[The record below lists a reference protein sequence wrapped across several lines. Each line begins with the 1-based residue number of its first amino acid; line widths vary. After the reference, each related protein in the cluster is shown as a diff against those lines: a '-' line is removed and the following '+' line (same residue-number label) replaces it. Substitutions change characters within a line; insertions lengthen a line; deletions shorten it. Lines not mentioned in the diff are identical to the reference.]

1 MRPRADRTRLPRLAL
16 VAAAGLVAAAALAGC
31 SRDDPEPGGGPPS
44 RAAPRETSSA
54 ATNPTPAGSSAEA
67 WFEPMPQDLAPMQCG
82 RPDCPTILEVN
93 GGGVA
98 LFDADDDGDMD
109 LALVIPG
116 PYPAANVASGGT
128 SRLYRNEGGRLV
140 DATAGSGLDVE
151 GYCNGV
157 AVGDYD
163 GDGRRDLYLTRRG
176 TGVLLR
182 NAGGGRFERVPEAA
196 GAAGAPG
203 DWGTSATFL
212 DLDRDG
218 DADLF
223 VARYLDFDPEHPPMN
238 GEDGRSCLWKNM
250 PVMCGPQGLPAQTVR
265 YYRNEGGRFVDAT
278 AEAGFGAPAAYGL
291 GVIEGDW
298 NADGWSD
305 VFVANDSVP
314 NHLFLSRGGG
324 LVAEAGVLSGAA
336 LSAQGRELA
345 GMGVTSGDAD
355 GDADE
360 ELFMTSFSMEAS
372 AYYVNE
378 GGGRFRDRSDPA
390 GLGGPTRPTLGW
402 GTAFLDVDLDG
413 DLDLVSSNGHVYPQ
427 ADEPGTGTSWAQ
439 KPQLFLND
447 GQGRFQVAEW
457 PSAEPVPGRA
467 LAVGDLD
474 DDGAL
479 DLVQTLLVGPPRVWR
494 GAADGRRAVRVVVH
508 GPPGNPDGCG
518 TRLTL
523 TDAQGARSWRVR
535 SASGFQAANDPRAV
549 FAFRSAGTLVAT
561 LPDGSTRQAEV
572 AAPGLVVIE
581 ARGP

>member
-1 MRPRADRTRLPRLAL
+1 MRPRADHPRLPRLAL

-31 SRDDPEPGGGPPS
+31 SRDDPEPGGVSPS
-44 RAAPRETSSA
+44 HAASRETSSA
-54 ATNPTPAGSSAEA
+54 ATHPTPAGSSAKA

-439 KPQLFLND
+439 MPQLFLND

>member
-1 MRPRADRTRLPRLAL
+1 MSPSAALRRPARLGIVARAAL
-16 VAAAGLVAAAALAGC
+16 VAAGALAGC
-31 SRDDPEPGGGPPS
+31 SREDAVPAGGGTGAAPTGGGP
-44 RAAPRETSSA
+44 AAP
-54 ATNPTPAGSSAEA
+54 A
-67 WFEPMPQDLAPMQCG
+67 WFVPAPQELAPMQSG
-82 RPDCPTILEVN
+82 RPECRTILEVN

-109 LALVIPG
+109 VALVIPG
-116 PYPAANVASGGT
+116 PYPASGVATGGT
-128 SRLYRNEGGRLV
+128 NRLYRNDGGRLV
-140 DATAGSGLDVE
+140 DATAGSGIDVE

-182 NAGGGRFERVPEAA
+182 NAGGCRFERVPDAA
-196 GAAGAPG
+196 GAAGSPG
-203 DWGTSATFL
+203 DWSTSAAFV

-223 VARYLDFDPEHPPMN
+223 VTRYLDFDPDHPPMH
-238 GEDGRSCLWKNM
+238 GVDGRTCLWKSM
-250 PVMCGPQGLPAQTVR
+250 PVMCGPQGLPAQQPR
-265 YYRNEGGRFVDAT
+265 YYRNEGGRFVEAT
-278 AEAGFGAPAAYGL
+278 QEAGFVAPAAYGL

-298 NADGWSD
+298 NADGWPD
-305 VFVANDSVP
+305 LFVANDSLP

-345 GMGVTSGDAD
+345 GMGITAGDSD

-378 GGGRFRDRSDPA
+378 GGGRFRDRADPA

-402 GTAFLDVDLDG
+402 GTAFLDADLDG
-413 DLDLVSSNGHVYPQ
+413 DLDLVISNGHVYTQ
-427 ADEPGTGTSWAQ
+427 ADAPGTGTSWAQ
-439 KPQLFLND
+439 KPMLFLND
-447 GQGRFQVAEW
+447 GQGRFQLAEW
-457 PSAEPVPGRA
+457 PGAEPVPGRA

-474 DDGAL
+474 DDGAP
-479 DLVQTLLVGPPRVWR
+479 DLVQTLLVGPPRIWR
-494 GAADGRRAVRVVVH
+494 GTADGRRAVRVLVH

-518 TRLTL
+518 TVLAL
-523 TDAQGARSWRVR
+523 TDGQGARTWRVR
-535 SASGFQAANDPRAV
+535 SASGFQSANDPRAI
-549 FAFRSAGTLVAT
+549 FAFRSPGTLVVT
-561 LPDGSTRQAEV
+561 LPDGSTRQAPV
-572 AAPGLVVIE
+572 DAPGTVVIE

>member
-1 MRPRADRTRLPRLAL
+1 AL
-16 VAAAGLVAAAALAGC
+16 DV
-31 SRDDPEPGGGPPS
+31 SH
-44 RAAPRETSSA
+44 AAPRETSSA
-54 ATNPTPAGSSAEA
+54 ATHPTPAGSSAEA

-176 TGVLLR
+176 TAVLLR

-223 VARYLDFDPEHPPMN
+223 VARYLDFDPDHPPMN

-378 GGGRFRDRSDPA
+378 GGGRFRD
-390 GLGGPTRPTLGW
+390 
-402 GTAFLDVDLDG
+402 
-413 DLDLVSSNGHVYPQ
+413 
-427 ADEPGTGTSWAQ
+427 
-439 KPQLFLND
+439 
-447 GQGRFQVAEW
+447 
-457 PSAEPVPGRA
+457 
-467 LAVGDLD
+467 
-474 DDGAL
+474 
-479 DLVQTLLVGPPRVWR
+479 
-494 GAADGRRAVRVVVH
+494 
-508 GPPGNPDGCG
+508 
-518 TRLTL
+518 
-523 TDAQGARSWRVR
+523 
-535 SASGFQAANDPRAV
+535 
-549 FAFRSAGTLVAT
+549 
-561 LPDGSTRQAEV
+561 
-572 AAPGLVVIE
+572 
-581 ARGP
+581 